1 MNINKNGTYQQLQT
15 EKQNRPIV
23 CRGIRGAITVSE
35 NSAEEILAAT
45 RELLQAIIE
54 ANQVN
59 PEDISSIYFT
69 TTPDL
74 NAAYPALAARQL
86 GWADV
91 ALMCA
96 HEMDVPG
103 GLPRC
108 LRILIHW
115 NTTRDAKDIVHIYLK
130 EARTLRPDRNNV
142 PPVRPRQVSA
152 MEAMI
157 RVLEAQI

>member
-1 MNINKNGTYQQLQT
+1 MNLNGTQNQQDAQRG
-15 EKQNRPIV
+15 NRPIV
-23 CRGIRGAITVSE
+23 CRGVRGAITVPD
-35 NSAEEILAAT
+35 NNAEEILAAA
-45 RELLQAIIE
+45 RELLQAMVE
-54 ANQVN
+54 ANQIH
-59 PEDISSIYFT
+59 PDDITSIYFT

-86 GWADV
+86 GWSDA

-108 LRILIHW
+108 LRVLIHW
-115 NTTRDAKDIVHIYLK
+115 NTTRSAREIVHVYLK
-130 EARTLRPDRNNV
+130 EARALRPDRDRV
-142 PPVRPRQVSA
+142 PLVRPRQVNA

-157 RVLEAQI
+157 RVLQASL

>member
-1 MNINKNGTYQQLQT
+1 MNLNGNGSINQHRT
-15 EKQNRPIV
+15 EKEARPIV
-23 CRGIRGAITVSE
+23 CRGVRGAITVSE
-35 NSAEEILAAT
+35 NDAEEILAAA
-45 RELLQAIIE
+45 RELLQTIAE
-54 ANQVN
+54 ANQMH
-59 PEDISSIYFT
+59 PDDISSVYFT

-86 GWADV
+86 GWSDV

-103 GLPRC
+103 GMPRC

-115 NTTRDAKDIVHIYLK
+115 NTPRSPREIAHVYLK
-130 EARTLRPDRNNV
+130 DARALRPDRDRV

-157 RVLEAQI
+157 RVLEATL

>member
-1 MNINKNGTYQQLQT
+1 MNLNGNGSNNQQRT
-15 EKQNRPIV
+15 KKEARPLV
-23 CRGIRGAITVSE
+23 CRGVRGAITVSD
-35 NSAEEILAAT
+35 NDAEEILAAT
-45 RELLQAIIE
+45 RELLQTIVE
-54 ANQVN
+54 ANQMHPDDV
-59 PEDISSIYFT
+59 SSVYFT

-86 GWADV
+86 GWSDV

-108 LRILIHW
+108 LRVLIHW
-115 NTTRDAKDIVHIYLK
+115 NTTRSAREITHVYLK
-130 EARTLRPDRNNV
+130 DARALRPDRDHV
-142 PPVRPRQVSA
+142 PPVRPRQINA

-157 RVLEAQI
+157 RVLEATL

>member
-115 NTTRDAKDIVHIYLK
+115 NTTRGAKDIVHIYLK
-130 EARTLRPDRNNV
+130 EARTLRPDRSNV